1 MIPAGEAAP
10 GPNEFPPRPLSF
22 FTISSQLIIAPF
34 LSVSRI
40 LIKLMTNA
48 FLRVKA
54 AGFGSIW
61 RRFLK
66 FLNRFEIT
74 VYKYITLFKNVF
86 STSFSSKQ

>member
-54 AGFGSIW
+54 AGFNSMASSLEVSQRFGNTTNIADCLSIY
-61 RRFLK
+61 F
-66 FLNRFEIT
+66 FNFT
-74 VYKYITLFKNVF
+74 
-86 STSFSSKQ
+86 Q

>member
-48 FLRVKA
+48 FLRVRA
-54 AGFGSIW
+54 AGFNSMASS
-61 RRFLK
+61 
-66 FLNRFEIT
+66 FEISQRFGNNT
-74 VYKYITLFKNVF
+74 NIADCLSIYF
-86 STSFSSKQ
+86 